1 MIRIVLLAL
10 ALAAL
15 PPLTARA
22 AEPALPAGLDASA
35 LTAPQRE
42 VLARVLDRTP
52 CHCGCPHTV
61 AGCMKGHAACKHAP
75 RTAQLALRLAAT
87 GAPAPDVERTLAD
100 YYASF
105 DKKNRATF
113 SVKDFGPP
121 LGKADA
127 PITVVEYSDFTCPY
141 CRLVRPV
148 LERWAKKNEGRA
160 KLYYKPF
167 PIPSHPRAM
176 EMAEAAEFA
185 REKGKFWPM
194 HDHLFEA
201 GRPLSDDEL
210 ASLAERVGLS
220 GNELRAAL
228 TSKRLRPRIFA
239 AQAEARAARL
249 EGTPT
254 LYVNGRKHLLL
265 FGTRSDPLAY
275 AEWGLD
281 FTLQDEEEWSKAG
294 GWARD

>member
-1 MIRIVLLAL
+1 MIRTALLAL
-10 ALAAL
+10 ALTAAA
-15 PPLTARA
+15 PPARA
-22 AEPALPAGLDASA
+22 AEPALPAGVDATG

-52 CHCGCPHTV
+52 CYCGCPHTV
-61 AGCMKGHAACKHAP
+61 AACMRGHSTCKHAP
-75 RTAQLALRLAAT
+75 RAAQLALRVAAT
-87 GAPAPDVERTLAD
+87 GAPAPDVERFLSD

-105 DKKNRATF
+105 DRKHRATF
-113 SVKDFGPP
+113 NVKDFGPP
-121 LGKADA
+121 LGPPEA

-141 CRLVRPV
+141 CRMLRPV
-148 LERWAKKNEGRA
+148 LERWVKKNDGRVR
-160 KLYYKPF
+160 LFYKPF
-167 PIPSHPRAM
+167 PLANHPRAM

-201 GRPLSDDEL
+201 GRPLSDDDL
-210 ASLAERVGLS
+210 AGLAQRVGLS
-220 GNELRAAL
+220 GDELRAAL
-228 TSKRLRPRIFA
+228 GSKRFRPRIFA

-254 LYVNGRKHLLL
+254 LYVNGRKHLLML
-265 FGTRSDPLAY
+265 GSRGDPMGAV
-275 AEWGLD
+275 EWGLD
-281 FTLQDEEEWSKAG
+281 FTLQDEEEWSKGG